1 MFPFPSAIVSG
12 LIGYSPE
19 ETLAALGLIS
29 KRSPEPLNLAGIGK
43 GIAGLVAGLVG
54 SQVAS
59 GVLGGSDPTQQATQR
74 DLT

>member
-1 MFPFPSAIVSG
+1 MQVNVCDFSQWDPRR
-12 LIGYSPE
+12 E
-19 ETLAALGLIS
+19 
-29 KRSPEPLNLAGIGK
+29 PEPLNLAGIGK

-59 GVLGGSDPTQQATQR
+59 GVLGGSDTAQR